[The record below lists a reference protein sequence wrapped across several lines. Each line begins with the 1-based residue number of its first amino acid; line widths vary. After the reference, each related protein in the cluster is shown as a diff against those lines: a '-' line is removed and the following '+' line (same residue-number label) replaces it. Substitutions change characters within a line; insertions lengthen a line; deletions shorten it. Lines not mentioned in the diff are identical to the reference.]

1 MLYLDPYLPIPQYPD
16 IPEYM
21 IGSYVSII
29 PTFNTNVNYCVSN
42 PDINIPNII
51 FNNKT
56 GVIMGIIKEYYTSQ
70 KYVITCFNSVGNSST
85 LININIKDI
94 NIFDGCKNDNN
105 SLLNITIYTKFSPDI
120 MSLIIYDK
128 KNDSVITLN
137 EEKWNINSIYNYFIC
152 IPQGEYKLNRISKN
166 NGWEYQSVLISLYD
180 NIIGNYSLNI
190 NEFSKLIYINCIL

>member
-29 PTFNTNVNYCVSN
+29 PTFNTNVDYCISN
-42 PDINIPNII
+42 PNINIPNII

-70 KYVITCFNSVGNSST
+70 KYIITCFNSIGNSST

-94 NIFDGCKNDNN
+94 NIFDGCNNDNY
-105 SLLNITIYTKFSPDI
+105 SLLNITIYTKLSPDI

-128 KNDSVITLN
+128 NNDSVITLN

-190 NEFSKLIYINCIL
+190 NEFSKLIDINCIL

>member
-29 PTFNTNVNYCVSN
+29 PTFNTNVDYCVSN
-42 PDINIPNII
+42 PNINIPNII

-70 KYVITCFNSVGNSST
+70 KYIITCFNSVGNSST

-128 KNDSVITLN
+128 NNDSVITLN

-190 NEFSKLIYINCIL
+190 NEFSKLIYLNCIL